1 MAEEIV
7 GTVVGRW
14 YVTIFGITFLV
25 LASRHL
31 GWRRTGTYAA
41 VALVV
46 GVIAENGSVRWGIP
60 YTRYS
65 FDESLRGQELFVGMT
80 PFEVRRL
87 KARPDLSQVP
97 PIFVDVLSPCWA
109 TEPDHRPAA
118 AAVFRALAQ
127 LAS

>member
-14 YVTIFGITFLV
+14 YVTAFGITFLV

-46 GVIAENGSVRWGIP
+46 GVIA
-60 YTRYS
+60 
-65 FDESLRGQELFVGMT
+65 VG
-80 PFEVRRL
+80 RL
-87 KARPDLSQVP
+87 AP
-97 PIFVDVLSPCWA
+97 
-109 TEPDHRPAA
+109 
-118 AAVFRALAQ
+118 AQ
-127 LAS
+127 LGLDVDRERIIFIFYILFFYNIKT